1 MVESKVKEDAIFDSS
16 DAAAYLTEKS
26 SDDKKLITGQQQLS
40 YSGQSS
46 GESSI
51 NIDASN
57 IENSFTTAFNKL
69 LSGEMPSNRSIN
81 EFIDNANRSLGQH
94 EKDLSYQ
101 GRRLVMDL
109 KGILNSGKSFLNN
122 TNADER
128 LQKFIREATEFTKDL
143 TDKGQYAAKKVEKT
157 AYNASE
163 EAQEMIYNLKD
174 LLVYIIRSGEFRQ
187 LLDDFVLLFRNIGG
201 NFEARHK
208 RSLKQ
213 SIKSDINKEDT
224 SASATKSALKDV
236 QKDIQ
241 EGNLIDENVKN
252 RIYNRFEKL
261 MDRLTSNKEYNKAVN
276 NLFNIVDYFNRRF
289 DQLQKDPNLSLQDNE
304 NFNAMLDDAQ
314 FIIGEFCGSDNWQS
328 FKKDFWSLWQDI
340 RNDKQANSFF
350 SDLKS
355 FVNDSIDNPERFK
368 KDSERQKLQNFVD
381 RAFNLFNRKSSQYGD
396 RFNDLWDNI
405 YDMFDYAS
413 GQTAD
418 LQYRLNKFASDLVTD
433 SQGRPSLYVTQD
445 SLNQFKKILV
455 PIMQEGLANIPLPK
469 VSGSND
475 TYDWSLENI
484 TFDSR
489 GILPEH
495 FYLRVVS
502 DLNLDSNTN
511 DNKFCTQLQMKIE
524 NIDMAFKGVKFYY
537 LRKSLPSIEDHGIA
551 DCFVRGLKFGLTW
564 QLISEQDQPIKFR
577 LSEVKTRI
585 DDLEINVLESDHS
598 IIDSLITTF
607 FPGYIKDQVA
617 SSLVGTIR
625 SSLEPFSYQ
634 MNEYFKKQKEYWDEN
649 LSASSLMDAAQEKL
663 QDYMGAAKSE
673 AKYLKQKGQ
682 ELTSNASEKINQAAS
697 SVNQW
702 VDEKI
707 DWHSHW
713 KSDE

>member
-1 MVESKVKEDAIFDSS
+1 MVESKVKEEALFNSS

-26 SDDKKLITGQQQLS
+26 SDDKKLATGF
-40 YSGQSS
+40 SGSLQPQYG
-46 GESSI
+46 GESSF
-51 NIDASN
+51 NVDASKM
-57 IENSFTTAFNKL
+57 EDTLFSGFNKL
-69 LSGEMPSNRSIN
+69 LSGELPSNRSIN

-94 EKDLSYQ
+94 EKDLSFQ

-128 LQKFIREATEFTKDL
+128 LQKFIKDATEFTKDL
-143 TDKGQYAAKKVEKT
+143 TDKGEYAAKKVQKT
-157 AYNASE
+157 AYNAAE

-174 LLVYIIRSGEFRQ
+174 LLVYLIRSGEFRQ
-187 LLDDFVLLFRNIGG
+187 LLDDFILLFRNIGG
-201 NFEARHK
+201 NFEARYK
-208 RSLKQ
+208 KSLKQ
-213 SIKSDINKEDT
+213 SIKSDINREDT
-224 SASATKSALKDV
+224 SASATTSALKEV
-236 QKDIQ
+236 KKDIQ
-241 EGNLIDENVKN
+241 EGNLVDDNIKN
-252 RIYNRFEKL
+252 RIYSRFEKL
-261 MDRLTSNKEYNKAVN
+261 MDRLTSNKEYHKAVN

-289 DQLQKDPNLSLQDNE
+289 DQLQKDPNLNIQDNE
-304 NFNAMLDDAQ
+304 HFNSMLEDAQ
-314 FIIGEFCGSDNWQS
+314 YIISEFCGSDNWQS
-328 FKKDFWSLWQDI
+328 FKKEFWSLWQDI

-350 SDLKS
+350 SDLRS

-368 KDSERQKLQNFVD
+368 KDSEREKLQKFVD
-381 RAFNLFNRKSSQYGD
+381 RAFNLLNRKSSQYGE
-396 RFNDLWDNI
+396 RFNDLWDNL

-445 SLNQFKKILV
+445 SLNQFKKILI

-469 VSGSND
+469 LYGSNE
-475 TYDWSLENI
+475 TYDWSLEDI

-495 FYLRVVS
+495 FFLRVVS
-502 DLNLDSNTN
+502 DLNLDSKTD
-511 DNKFCTQLQMKIE
+511 DNKFYTQLQMKIE

-564 QLISEQDQPIKFR
+564 QLISEQDKPIRFK

-625 SSLEPFSYQ
+625 ASLEPFSYQ
-634 MNEYFKKQKEYWDEN
+634 LNDYFKKQKEYWDEN
-649 LSASSLMDAAQEKL
+649 LSKSSLLDVAEEKFQE
-663 QDYMGAAKSE
+663 YMGAAKSE
-673 AKYLKQKGQ
+673 AKELKQKGQ
-682 ELTSNASEKINQAAS
+682 EILSDTSEKIGQAAS

-713 KSDE
+713 KSEE